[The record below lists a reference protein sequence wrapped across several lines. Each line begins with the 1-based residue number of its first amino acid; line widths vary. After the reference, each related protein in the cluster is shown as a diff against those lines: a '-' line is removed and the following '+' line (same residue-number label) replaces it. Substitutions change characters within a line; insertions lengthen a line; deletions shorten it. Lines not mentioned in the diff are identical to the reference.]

1 MRVHKIKT
9 LPHWFQDQVHGVK
22 TLELR
27 WNDRDYQVGDFL
39 YSCEW
44 SPDAQVFTKRTWIL
58 EVTHI
63 VTADDGSWLVPGN
76 VAMSVAHPGNYNVR
90 KVIEHLES
98 TGELLPTAM

>member
-9 LPHWFQDQVHGVK
+9 LPQYFQPLCEGIK

-27 WNDRDYQVGDFL
+27 LNDRDYQVGDFL

-44 SPDAQVFTKRTWIL
+44 SPNAQAFTKRTCIL

-63 VTADDGSWLVPGN
+63 VDAAEGSWLVPGN